1 MECLRIF
8 STMECGGN
16 DAFGKLLARTFQN
29 RKIFLEDFMNKRIC
43 SRWLPVMLA
52 LLLGVVLSGAK
63 LSAAQSQPPAQQ
75 QQPPAQPPNQSGQQ
89 APDSQAD
96 SQQTQGQIFAGTIKK
111 TGDKY
116 VLQDASGTSYDVDR
130 QDLVKKYEGQ
140 KVRINGTLDP
150 DGKTIHVK

>member
-1 MECLRIF
+1 MNQRI
-8 STMECGGN
+8 
-16 DAFGKLLARTFQN
+16 R
-29 RKIFLEDFMNKRIC
+29 

-52 LLLGVVLSGAK
+52 LLISIALSA
-63 LSAAQSQPPAQQ
+63 AAQSQPPAQQ
-75 QQPPAQPPNQSGQQ
+75 QPPAQTSPNQSGQG

-96 SQQTQGQIFAGTIKK
+96 AQQAQGQIFAGTIKK